1 MPGATAWRCLRSAAC
16 VGVGDVQ
23 KVDLVAFAHFVAVA
37 AAHLVKQEAG
47 ALSLAL
53 GSSLSS
59 WCPARSALS

>member
-1 MPGATAWRCLRSAAC
+1 
-16 VGVGDVQ
+16 VGDVP

-37 AAHLVKQEAG
+37 AAHMVKQEAG